1 MARSGLM
8 AAMTRPSLEDLIQL
22 ALDAGREVMAVKDA
36 GFEAIDKA
44 DGSPVTI
51 ADQRAEAVIEAGL
64 AKLSP
69 GLAMLGEEATSEG
82 RVPQLGA
89 QFFCVDPIDGTKDF
103 VEGETGEFTVNI
115 ALVEDGL
122 PTMGVVLAPATGA
135 LYAGEPGRAL
145 KAIANARK
153 AALASAL
160 APIRVTRAG
169 PWRVIAS
176 RRSGAN
182 VATDRF
188 QEALGEH
195 VRLQSSSSIKFCR
208 LAEGD
213 ADLYPRFGNVREW
226 DAAAGHAVLLAA
238 GGGIMTTEG
247 APLTYGN
254 TGKKFLIE
262 GFIAYAGEESKQA
275 ALKALKQIA

>member
-1 MARSGLM
+1 
-8 AAMTRPSLEDLIQL
+8 MTRPSLDALIQL

-82 RVPQLGA
+82 RIPHLGA
-89 QFFCVDPIDGTKDF
+89 QFFCVDPIDGTRDF
-103 VEGETGEFTVNI
+103 VEGATGEFTVNI
-115 ALVEDGL
+115 ALIEDRA

-135 LYAGEPGRAL
+135 LYAGEPGRAV
-145 KAIANARK
+145 KAMADARK
-153 AALASAL
+153 ASLASDL
-160 APIRVTRAG
+160 KPISVRRDG

-182 VATDRF
+182 SATDKF
-188 QEALGEH
+188 QEALGVH

-213 ADLYPRFGNVREW
+213 ADLYPRFGQVSEW
-226 DAAAGHAVLLAA
+226 DAAAGHAVLIAA
-238 GGGIMTTEG
+238 GGGIMTVKG
-247 APLTYGN
+247 APLLYGN
-254 TGKKFLIE
+254 VATKFLVD
-262 GFIAYAGEESKQA
+262 GFVAYADDEAKAA
-275 ALKALKQIA
+275 ALKALEKIG